1 MGPSEVHLMG
11 EHALSEAEGGCQV
24 LTEQLLLW
32 VLLDGSK
39 QLAVNFNLVLF
50 PLISDG
56 VSLFLLLKDLALA
69 VADLLGLGAAEISI
83 IEGLRDVDLGDID
96 LSLGGNAVNLV
107 DSPERTPIDAEWASY
122 K

>member
-1 MGPSEVHLMG
+1 MG
-11 EHALSEAEGGCQV
+11 EHALAKAEGGGQV

-39 QLAVNFNLVLF
+39 QLAVDVNLVLL
-50 PLISDG
+50 PLISDS

-69 VADLLGLGAAEISI
+69 MADLLGLGPAEISI
-83 IEGLRDVDLGDID
+83 IEGLRDVDLGDVD
-96 LSLGGNAVNLV
+96 LGLGCNAVNLV